1 MAWMRPRLLL
11 IVFVALL
18 TLLSTGKAL
27 NAVEVADPRVSAIVP
42 MLPPLSNVYRYRGQ
56 VVRWTF
62 PNASSVP
69 LFRVFVRPPRERVY
83 NHAPRSDNMLMLQAL
98 TTWLE
103 ALSPVLRQQ
112 GFMNP
117 LVRPVFVSSESAAQ
131 LVVEWRNQVA
141 APTCPSVLPYA
152 NCQKPGFTGLY
163 LAAIT
168 VPTFENAQLKQ
179 MSMTIGTL
187 RLSGTAL
194 NDREKYAIL
203 MHEMGHVMGLMGHSS
218 WPGAVMGPE
227 YHGTKDVVLTQ
238 TDKQLLWQ
246 LYSAKADL
254 TNTP

>member
-1 MAWMRPRLLL
+1 MAWPRPRVPQVLLVVLL
-11 IVFVALL
+11 ILIGVGGTFRAHSETASPPL
-18 TLLSTGKAL
+18 
-27 NAVEVADPRVSAIVP
+27 AVVP
-42 MLPPLSNVYRYRGQ
+42 MLPPLSHVYRYRGQ

-62 PNASSVP
+62 PGASSEPV
-69 LFRVFVRPPRERVY
+69 FRVFVRPLREKVY

-103 ALSPVLRQQ
+103 ALAPVLRQQ
-112 GFMNP
+112 GVMNP
-117 LVRPVFVSSESAAQ
+117 WVKPIFVSSESSAQ

-152 NCQKPGFTGLY
+152 NCQKPGYTGLY
-163 LAAIT
+163 LAAMT

-179 MSMTIGTL
+179 MSLTIGTL

-194 NDREKYAIL
+194 NDQEKYAIL
-203 MHEMGHVMGLMGHSS
+203 LHEMGHVMGLMGHSN
-218 WPGAVMGPE
+218 WPGAVMGAE
-227 YHGTKDVVLTQ
+227 YHGVKDLALTQ